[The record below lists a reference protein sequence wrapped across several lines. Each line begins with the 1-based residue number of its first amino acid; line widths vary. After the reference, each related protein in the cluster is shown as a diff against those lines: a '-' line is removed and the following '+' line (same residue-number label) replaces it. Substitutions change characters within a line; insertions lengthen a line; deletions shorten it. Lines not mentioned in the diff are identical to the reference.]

1 MLSLL
6 KYDFEPGGGR
16 DLPSVKSRSM
26 HDCPLPLPELELW
39 IPATQTSSLGLRL
52 WLEPLQPQSCQLPVP
67 GTRGGCPGWREV

>member
-26 HDCPLPLPELELW
+26 PRLPP
-39 IPATQTSSLGLRL
+39 PPPQT
-52 WLEPLQPQSCQLPVP
+52 
-67 GTRGGCPGWREV
+67 